1 MVRRTICAD
10 RFSPLMSVLSHPQ
23 QHPLRAL
30 LHNEV
35 HARPAE
41 AIEGPAAIAHV
52 VMLADPAQRE
62 ASRAHLAALLHDHH
76 CTGPDAD
83 CTHLRVDLGT
93 FRLRWELHTE
103 FVSWTFMV
111 SLPADAPLDTRAP
124 LTAMEE
130 VPQQWLRNLPGECL
144 SSIHLWIVKDAQCEG
159 QGMRHVV
166 QQMLNADTLAGAA
179 VHAGHTEVCTDFAIH
194 ADGYSRML
202 VKPSDSI
209 SARRM
214 GRLVQRLLEIE
225 TYRMA
230 ALLGLPAAR
239 KAASVL
245 GAAEKELAEL
255 ANAIR
260 EADRDAEPALL
271 DHLTRLAGQ
280 VESEYAATHSRFS
293 ASKAYFELVDK
304 RIQDL
309 REERLSGLLTIQ
321 EFMERRL
328 SPARST
334 CEWAVHRQNALSQRV
349 SRVSNLLRTRVE
361 IEQQQSN
368 QEILATMNDRQG
380 TQLKLQSTVEGLSV
394 AAITYYI
401 TGLITYLSKG
411 AQKLGWPLSP
421 EITAA
426 VAIPVVAFSVWWSL
440 RRLHHKLFGGKH

>member
-1 MVRRTICAD
+1 MPVLPQ
-10 RFSPLMSVLSHPQ
+10 PL

-41 AIEGPAAIAHV
+41 SVQGPAAITHL
-52 VMLADPAQRE
+52 VMWTDAEQKE
-62 ASRAHLAALLHDHH
+62 ASRAHLTALMHDHH
-76 CTGPDAD
+76 RTGPDAD
-83 CTHLRVDLGT
+83 CTHLRVDFGT

-103 FVSWTFMV
+103 FVCWTFMV
-111 SLPADAPLDTRAP
+111 PLAADAQLDTRTPA
-124 LTAMEE
+124 TALEQ
-130 VPQQWLRNLPGECL
+130 VPQQWLKNLPGQCL
-144 SSIHLWIVKDAQCEG
+144 SGVHLWIVKDAQCAG
-159 QGMRHVV
+159 GGIKQLV
-166 QQMLNADTLAGAA
+166 QQMLNDESLAGSA
-179 VHAGHTEVCTDFAIH
+179 VHLGHTEVCTDFAIH
-194 ADGYSRML
+194 ADGYSRIL

-209 SARRM
+209 SARRL

-239 KAASVL
+239 KAAVVL
-245 GAAEKELAEL
+245 GTAEKELADL
-255 ANAIR
+255 AQAIR
-260 EADRDAEPALL
+260 QAQRDDEPELL
-271 DHLTRLAGQ
+271 DRLTRLAGQ
-280 VESEYAATHSRFS
+280 VEGEYAATHSRFS

-304 RIQDL
+304 RIHDL

-380 TQLKLQSTVEGLSV
+380 MQLKLQSTVEGLSV

-401 TGLITYLSKG
+401 TGLIAYVTKG

-440 RRLHHKLFGGKH
+440 RRLHHKLFGVKH

>member
-1 MVRRTICAD
+1 M
-10 RFSPLMSVLSHPQ
+10 PVLPQ
-23 QHPLRAL
+23 PFQHPLRAL

-41 AIEGPAAIAHV
+41 FVQGPAAITHL
-52 VMLADPAQRE
+52 VMWTDAQQKE
-62 ASRAHLAALLHDHH
+62 ASRAHLTALMHDHH
-76 CTGPDAD
+76 RTGPDAD
-83 CTHLRVDLGT
+83 CTHLRVDFGT

-103 FVSWTFMV
+103 FVCWTFMV
-111 SLPADAPLDTRAP
+111 PLPADALLDTRTPA
-124 LTAMEE
+124 TAVEQ
-130 VPQQWLRNLPGECL
+130 VPQQWLKNLPGQCL
-144 SSIHLWIVKDAQCEG
+144 SGVHLWIVKDAQCAG
-159 QGMRHVV
+159 GGIKHLV
-166 QQMLNADTLAGAA
+166 QQMLNDESLAGST
-179 VHAGHTEVCTDFAIH
+179 VHLGHSEVCTDFAIH
-194 ADGYSRML
+194 ADGYSRIL

-209 SARRM
+209 SARRL

-225 TYRMA
+225 TYRMG

-239 KAASVL
+239 KAAVVL
-245 GAAEKELAEL
+245 GTAEKELADL
-255 ANAIR
+255 AQAIR
-260 EADRDAEPALL
+260 QAQRDDEPELL
-271 DHLTRLAGQ
+271 DRLTRLAGQ

-304 RIQDL
+304 RIHDL

-380 TQLKLQSTVEGLSV
+380 MQLKLQSTVEGLSV

-401 TGLITYLSKG
+401 TGLIAYLSKG
-411 AQKLGWPLSP
+411 AQKVGWPLSP

>member
-1 MVRRTICAD
+1 M
-10 RFSPLMSVLSHPQ
+10 PVLPQ
-23 QHPLRAL
+23 PTQHPLRAL

-41 AIEGPAAIAHV
+41 PVSGPAAITHL
-52 VMLADPAQRE
+52 VMLTDPAQRE
-62 ASRAHLAALLHDHH
+62 ASRAHLSALMHDHH
-76 CTGPDAD
+76 RTGPDAD
-83 CTHLRVDLGT
+83 CTHLRVDFGA

-103 FVSWTFMV
+103 FVCWTFMV
-111 SLPADAPLDTRAP
+111 PLAADAPLNARNP
-124 LTAMEE
+124 STAIEE
-130 VPQQWLRNLPGECL
+130 VPQQWLKDLPGQCL
-144 SSIHLWIVKDAQCEG
+144 SSVHLWILKDAQCDG

-166 QQMLNADTLAGAA
+166 KHMLNEDTLAGAA
-179 VHAGHTEVCTDFAIH
+179 VHMGHTEVCTDFAIH
-194 ADGYSRML
+194 ADGYSRIL

-209 SARRM
+209 SARRL
-214 GRLVQRLLEIE
+214 GRLVQRVLEIE

-239 KAASVL
+239 KAAVVL
-245 GAAEKELAEL
+245 GTAERELADL
-255 ANAIR
+255 AQAIR
-260 EADRDAEPALL
+260 EAKSDDEPELL
-271 DHLTRLAGQ
+271 DRLTRLAGQ

-304 RIQDL
+304 RIHDL

-349 SRVSNLLRTRVE
+349 SRMSNLLRTRVE
-361 IEQQQSN
+361 IEQHQSN

-380 TQLKLQSTVEGLSV
+380 MQLKLQSTVEGLSV

-401 TGLITYLSKG
+401 TGLITYLTKG
-411 AQKLGWPLSP
+411 AQKMGWPLSP

-426 VAIPVVAFSVWWSL
+426 IAIPVVAFSVWWSL
-440 RRLHHKLFGGKH
+440 RRLHHKLFGAKH